1 MENVIEYHLFEC
13 CLRQRQQVLTMRE
26 RCSQYRNMKKIEIWA
41 HRGASGYIPENTMD
55 AFEEAAIQHADG
67 IELDVQMTK
76 DKELVVFHDE
86 TLDRVT
92 EATGY
97 LKNFTLDQLQ
107 KLHVM
112 TPGTRNGT
120 YRIPTLAEV
129 LDLLHSTGQVLN
141 IELKNSVFPYFGMEE
156 KVLDLVREHHM
167 QDQVIYSSF
176 NHFSV
181 CRLKA
186 MGSHIRTG
194 LLFSDGLMGMAEY
207 AKKAGVEAV
216 HPAVYH
222 YFYPGL
228 IEECRD
234 AGLKVHVW
242 TVNEPEHLL
251 MVKKAEADA
260 VITNYP
266 DRALR
271 LLREDL
277 EEIAGAGQTEAKETL

>member
-1 MENVIEYHLFEC
+1 
-13 CLRQRQQVLTMRE
+13 
-26 RCSQYRNMKKIEIWA
+26 MKKIEVWA

-76 DKELVVFHDE
+76 DGELVVFHDE

-92 EATGY
+92 EASGY
-97 LKNFTLDQLQ
+97 LKDFTLEEL
-107 KLHVM
+107 KLLHVQ
-112 TPGTRNGT
+112 TPDTKAGT
-120 YRIPTLAEV
+120 YRIPALEEV
-129 LDLLHSTGQVLN
+129 LDLIHSTGQILN
-141 IELKNSVFPYFGMEE
+141 IELKNSVIPYRGMEE
-156 KVLDLVREHHM
+156 KVFDLVREKKM

-181 CRLKA
+181 CRIKD
-186 MGSHIRTG
+186 MGAGIRTG
-194 LLFSDGLMGMAEY
+194 LLFSDGLLGMAEY

-222 YFYPGL
+222 YLYPGL

-234 AGLKVHVW
+234 AGLKIHVW
-242 TVNEPEHLL
+242 TVNEPEHLI
-251 MVKKAEADA
+251 MVKKSHADA

-271 LLREDL
+271 LLRE
-277 EEIAGAGQTEAKETL
+277 E